1 MNDDEKTTETEQPSG
16 LERAMPI
23 IRVVKLLDFIA
34 NDLLVLPGS
43 IATWARG
50 LEIAVL
56 FVLGLIIALFVFQ
69 LCWYNKLADGRKT
82 LFADVALGFS
92 WLANAV
98 LYIVN
103 LISGGEFS
111 WWFNLFLPL
120 VRFCASAPFIGF
132 ELGILFRRVF
142 KPGNGDANPSQEV

>member
-1 MNDDEKTTETEQPSG
+1 MNDDEKTTEIKQPSG

-43 IATWARG
+43 IATGSRS
-50 LEIAVL
+50 LVIAIA
-56 FVLGLIIALFVFQ
+56 FVVGLIVALFVFQ

-111 WWFNLFLPL
+111 WWFNLLLPF

-132 ELGILFRRVF
+132 ELGILVRRVF
-142 KPGNGDANPSQEV
+142 KPKKDDANPPQEE